1 MKAFFECIVGPSS
14 TGLYSV
20 VKQKREISKSK
31 SFTIVILGVY
41 FDLLFRRGSSLKMS
55 RGLASKDGFKT
66 LHRHSIRR
74 ECVTIDMSI

>member
-31 SFTIVILGVY
+31 SFTIVRRGVS
-41 FDLLFRRGSSLKMS
+41 FDLLFG
-55 RGLASKDGFKT
+55 
-66 LHRHSIRR
+66 
-74 ECVTIDMSI
+74 